1 MQDNEAESSSEEP
14 SRCRGHQRPVSGSL
28 SGLSG
33 GKRDGSMS
41 SQDSRT
47 ESASLSQS
55 QPAGFFGKR
64 ASGRAQQ
71 DAQHHSECQPVGS
84 KTIEKRRSSLDSTR
98 AKNKRPGAVEPVEYS
113 DRGDSD
119 MDEATYSGSQEQ
131 QPAKKA

>member
-1 MQDNEAESSSEEP
+1 M
-14 SRCRGHQRPVSGSL
+14 
-28 SGLSG
+28 SG
-33 GKRDGSMS
+33 GKQDGSVS
-41 SQDSRT
+41 SQDSWT

-55 QPAGFFGKR
+55 QAAGFFSKR

-71 DAQHHSECQPVGS
+71 DAQHCSVFQAGAS
-84 KTIEKRRSSLDSTR
+84 KAIEKRRSSLDSTR
-98 AKNKRPGAVEPVEYS
+98 AKMKRPGVAEPVEYS